1 MRHPPGRKW
10 LKDLRACLCLIACL
24 LAWNPSAARSQDE
37 ERAEYT
43 LKLAFL
49 YNFTKFV
56 EWPADT
62 YPDAGSPLAI
72 CIVGE
77 DPFNPDMEADLR
89 TRTSGGHPV
98 DVRTLHPNDMLKE
111 CQLVFVPAKEKKLAA
126 RIVSELN
133 GLSTLT
139 VGETEG
145 FASIGGIINLTV
157 EEDKLRFQVNP
168 LAAEHAR
175 LKLSSKLLSMAI
187 IVTTQDHK
195 RKS

>member
-1 MRHPPGRKW
+1 M
-10 LKDLRACLCLIACL
+10 
-24 LAWNPSAARSQDE
+24 
-37 ERAEYT
+37 
-43 LKLAFL
+43 
-49 YNFTKFV
+49 
-56 EWPADT
+56 
-62 YPDAGSPLAI
+62 
-72 CIVGE
+72 GE

>member
-1 MRHPPGRKW
+1 MDELIVLKSLINFDGCRARISPRKLMAIKNNSRRDMRHPPGRKW

-89 TRTSGGHPV
+89 TRTSGIRSMCEPCI
-98 DVRTLHPNDMLKE
+98 RTI
-111 CQLVFVPAKEKKLAA
+111 C
-126 RIVSELN
+126 
-133 GLSTLT
+133 
-139 VGETEG
+139 
-145 FASIGGIINLTV
+145 
-157 EEDKLRFQVNP
+157 
-168 LAAEHAR
+168 
-175 LKLSSKLLSMAI
+175 
-187 IVTTQDHK
+187 
-195 RKS
+195 